1 MAAETLNCAL
11 VQMRSG
17 TRPAQ
22 NIKDA
27 SALIR
32 EAAAQGAQLV
42 CTPENTPLMQKDRS
56 AWLAALHAEAD
67 EPAVA
72 AFSALAKE
80 LGITLLI
87 GSMAIKIAPDKAA
100 NRCFVFGPD
109 GAIIARYDKIHL
121 FDVAINARETWR
133 ESDFIR
139 PGNKAV
145 IAAAGAAKLGLS
157 ICYDLRFAALY
168 RALARAGANVLTVPS
183 AFTRVTGKAHWAVL
197 LRARA
202 IECGAYV
209 LAPAQGG
216 VHEDGRRTWGHSMIV
231 GPWGEV
237 VAARDD
243 DTPGLLLAEL
253 DMRKCTSA
261 RRRIPALCH
270 DREFTGP

>member
-1 MAAETLNCAL
+1 MAAETLTSAL

-17 TRPAQ
+17 TCPAQ
-22 NIKDA
+22 NIQDA
-27 SALIR
+27 SAMIR
-32 EAAAQGAQLV
+32 AAAAQGAQLV
-42 CTPENTPLMQKDRS
+42 CTPENTPLMQKDRALWWRS
-56 AWLAALHAEAD
+56 LHAEAD

-72 AFSALAKE
+72 AFGALAKE
-80 LGITLLI
+80 LGIILLI
-87 GSMAIKIAPDKAA
+87 GSMAIKVAPDKAA

-133 ESDFIR
+133 ESEFIR
-139 PGNKAV
+139 PGDRAV
-145 IAAAGAAKLGLS
+145 IADTGAAKLGLS

-168 RALARAGANVLTVPS
+168 RALAKAGAKVLTVPS
-183 AFTRVTGKAHWAVL
+183 AFTRVTGKAHWQVL

-231 GPWGEV
+231 GPWGEI
-237 VAARDD
+237 VAALENDE
-243 DTPGLLLAEL
+243 PGLLLADIDL
-253 DMRKCTSA
+253 RKCDGA

-270 DREFTGP
+270 DREFAGP